1 MYTQLAAAIVASV
14 KESSPSIHSDV
25 SNTTPPA
32 PPHPAATEKPSKASS
47 PSNSDDAVVV
57 DKNMF
62 KQVAMAVQEL
72 KISRGDFQRID
83 SKFTKT
89 AQEVAND
96 KHINA
101 HPALLA
107 YKTYTQKVWN
117 ELFLA
122 AVLMNSGR
130 FQIDATSNTESAAK
144 YVLQSLTQSLP
155 VASTLMSIACG
166 THDALKAARL
176 KGGFQNVSKLS
187 PSSDVVIFGNLSDHI
202 ASECTLAY
210 HSEINNSAFIKEKTR
225 FSKMKGAMI
234 NAVSKID
241 DKFARGFFENK
252 DLNDTQCVA
261 LDHASICA
269 AHLMSMKTS
278 DIDAIAGD
286 KHKIANVFL
295 DCLRRKYTSSGRVNV
310 PIDDARILKGSDS
323 HAPSGS
329 SSGGGGVSANISFG
343 SASDVQRHSE
353 KLREMEKQN
362 ETIRKDNM
370 KAQRDAEEARKTGML
385 LIANLYIY
393 IYIYTHIHTYIH
405 TYTYTYVRLQ
415 QIKPG
420 AFWTLL

>member
-1 MYTQLAAAIVASV
+1 MYIQLATRGKESAP
-14 KESSPSIHSDV
+14 ESSPSNH
-25 SNTTPPA
+25 
-32 PPHPAATEKPSKASS
+32 
-47 PSNSDDAVVV
+47 SDDAVVV

-62 KQVAMAVQEL
+62 EQVAKAVQEL

-155 VASTLMSIACG
+155 VASTLMSIVCG

-278 DIDAIAGD
+278 DIDAIDGD
-286 KHKIANVFL
+286 SCHPCRV
-295 DCLRRKYTSSGRVNV
+295 LRHVALPLLCTCDVLVAPRRRDRTVQRCERARGAARGGRTRSCRWWRTRRVC
-310 PIDDARILKGSDS
+310 GEC
-323 HAPSGS
+323 
-329 SSGGGGVSANISFG
+329 GGGWGGGWRGGLSRVGGGAFDAYG
-343 SASDVQRHSE
+343 AVRHAVRLARCRLHRHSS
-353 KLREMEKQN
+353 LCGHHVQS
-362 ETIRKDNM
+362 
-370 KAQRDAEEARKTGML
+370 
-385 LIANLYIY
+385 
-393 IYIYTHIHTYIH
+393 
-405 TYTYTYVRLQ
+405 
-415 QIKPG
+415 
-420 AFWTLL
+420 AFWVARRQNLTLGEP